1 MTEVVEIY
9 EKIRVLISPRGSSIP
24 LPKHP
29 ATEKMLQLIFTE
41 QEAQLVS
48 LAITRANNTVSIEK
62 ICEASDLPPDK
73 VQELLD
79 QMVYKGTLMK
89 TGETNYYIKQF
100 LPGLFEYYF
109 TFNRDTPERMREA
122 AKYHRI
128 LRETVYRPDKKWPRD
143 PPTEFNKMSLWRFA
157 PTFDPIS
164 KTIEINK
171 TIEKPPKILPSAA
184 LGPHLAKYKT
194 FSVTPCACRVAADY
208 SGNPCEHTD
217 HHDKQFCAQM
227 GDFAKS
233 LIAEGIATELT
244 YEEMIERLKE
254 AERHG
259 LVHSASNTE
268 DPSVFVCNCCP
279 CCCEALNRAIMGSRR
294 GFTQSNFNPI
304 VNEDDC
310 TLCNTC
316 VEICPM
322 STITHQEDPEK
333 IFMDY
338 NNCLGCGLCA
348 SNCPEDAI
356 NLEKTRNNKPI
367 PSIKS
372 FRV

>member
-1 MTEVVEIY
+1 MSQTEEIY
-9 EKIRVLISPRGSSIP
+9 EKIRVLLSPRGALL
-24 LPKHP
+24 LPKHE
-29 ATEKMLQLIFTE
+29 ATEKMLQVIFTE
-41 QEAQLVS
+41 EEAQLVS
-48 LAITRANNTVSIEK
+48 SSITRANKNVSVEK
-62 ICEASDLPPDK
+62 ICEMSNLPQEK
-73 VQELLD
+73 VQKLLD

-89 TGETNYYIKQF
+89 REDSNYYIKPF

-109 TFNRDTPERMREA
+109 TFNRDTPERMIEA

-128 LRETVYRPDKKWPRD
+128 LREAVYRPDKKFPRD

-157 PTFDPIS
+157 PAFDPIS

-171 TIEKPPKILPSAA
+171 TIEKGPEILPYEA

-194 FSVTPCACRVAADY
+194 FSVTPCACRVAADF
-208 SGNPCEHTD
+208 SGNPCSHTD
-217 HHDKQFCAQM
+217 RHDNQFCAQM

-254 AERHG
+254 AETHG

-268 DPSVFVCNCCP
+268 DPSAFVCNCCP
-279 CCCEALNRAIMGSRR
+279 DCCEALNRAIMGSRR

-310 TLCNTC
+310 TLCDTC
-316 VEICPM
+316 VDICPM

-333 IFMDY
+333 IIMDY

-348 SNCPEDAI
+348 ANCPEEAI
-356 NLEKTRNNKPI
+356 TLEKVRDNKPI